1 MPSVATQVYY
11 ALVVAW
17 GASFYQ
23 FFLRDLFQTTF
34 GFGRVIQNIDEFPYS
49 CRRLE
54 HPRLEGCEDLWL
66 DNGGRTLYA
75 GCAGTSPGRLE
86 WNQAIKKVNATGRRP
101 GGSELIA
108 LDVDEP
114 GADGLFNLRA
124 IRPLGY
130 TGATGDSTIDILG
143 FDAEILDGDT
153 INFYFVNQRPPVGPF
168 NNIVD
173 ASVLGANSTIDVFEM
188 RRDEEAMRH
197 LRTVYSPAVLTP
209 NRVAVL
215 GGGEFLVTN
224 DHSTK
229 TGLRSELDPFI
240 GGGNVAFCSLSGEC
254 HIAVTG
260 SEPDEQV
267 AKDLRPVQPLYKEY
281 LDTLKSYI
289 PKPGLKF
296 PNGLTRGF
304 DGLIYLP
311 SSVDGRVRVYSLTSD
326 NTLNLIDEIHAGM
339 PLDNISPDANGDL
352 WVPGFPYYLQT
363 YKALADPLN
372 MGAPATV
379 LRIRKTVDVEN
390 RKVDYRVEKVLE
402 DGEGKVLSGSTTVR
416 HDVKTGR
423 LWIGAAV
430 HPFLVVCDPK

>member
-1 MPSVATQVYY
+1 MRGVQVR
-11 ALVVAW
+11 V
-17 GASFYQ
+17 
-23 FFLRDLFQTTF
+23 RDDWSGIKRKFQARTHSTRICLLIPT
-34 GFGRVIQNIDEFPYS
+34 RVNKF
-49 CRRLE
+49 
-54 HPRLEGCEDLWL
+54 
-66 DNGGRTLYA
+66 
-75 GCAGTSPGRLE
+75 
-86 WNQAIKKVNATGRRP
+86 NATGRRP

-108 LDVDEP
+108 LSIDEP
-114 GADGLFNLRA
+114 GADGLFNLRS
-124 IRPLGY
+124 IKPLGY
-130 TGATGDSTIDILG
+130 TGATGDSNIDILG

-153 INFYFVNQRPPVGPF
+153 INFYFVNQRPPIGPF

-188 RRDEEAMRH
+188 RRGEEAMRH
-197 LRTVYSPAVLTP
+197 VRTIYSPAVYTP
-209 NRVAVL
+209 NRVAIL

-229 TGLRSELDPFI
+229 TGLRRELDPFI
-240 GGGNVAFCSLSGEC
+240 GGGDVAYCSPSGAC
-254 HIAVTG
+254 HTAVTG
-260 SEPDEQV
+260 SEPVEQLP
-267 AKDLRPVQPLYKEY
+267 KDLRPAQPLYKEY
-281 LDTLKSYI
+281 LSTLLSHL

-304 DGLIYLP
+304 DGLIYVP
-311 SSVDGRVRVYSLTSD
+311 SSVDGRIRVYTLTNA
-326 NTLNLIDEIHAGM
+326 NTLKLIDEIHTGM

-352 WVPGFPYYLQT
+352 YVAGFPNFLKVT
-363 YKALADPLN
+363 KALADPLN
-372 MGAPATV
+372 LDAPATV
-379 LRIRKTVDVEN
+379 LRIRKTVDVER